1 MIEYFQIIP
10 VSAAHRRHI
19 HIAVMILKKYL
30 KYSLLCLAV
39 FLVGASVAA
48 ALKFAYGFEAI
59 PGIERSVT
67 ERLSLRDWLV
77 IAAEFLTPLVILL
90 ISSFTMYA
98 CAVGMAVSLIIGIR
112 LGILAI
118 AYCTSG
124 LNPFTHAAVLLFL
137 LAFAA
142 ICSYA
147 GTVSALYRNTLRYA
161 APDPSEILRAKATSP
176 VFFSF
181 LSLFVITAAV
191 STAIYFFAVYFPIP
205 A

>member
-1 MIEYFQIIP
+1 M
-10 VSAAHRRHI
+10 
-19 HIAVMILKKYL
+19 KKYL

-48 ALKFAYGFEAI
+48 ALKFAYGFEAV
-59 PGIERSVT
+59 PGINSTVSEQ
-67 ERLSLRDWLV
+67 LSLREWLLLE
-77 IAAEFLTPLVILL
+77 AEFLTPLVILF
-90 ISSFTMYA
+90 ISSFTLYA
-98 CAVGMAVSLIIGIR
+98 CAVGIAVSLLIGAR
-112 LGILAI
+112 LGIFAI
-118 AYCTSG
+118 SYCTSG

-142 ICSYA
+142 VCSYA

-161 APDPSEILRAKATSP
+161 APDPSEILRAKGTSP

-191 STAIYFFAVYFPIP
+191 GTAIYFFAVYFPIP